1 MPFTNQEQNTD
12 YFLHLGCV
20 LDYTQ
25 YKGYCT
31 KKEMLKNCVVSFT
44 HDLVPPRPATA
55 QH

>member
-12 YFLHLGCV
+12 YFLYLGCV

-31 KKEMLKNCVVSFT
+31 KKRN
-44 HDLVPPRPATA
+44 A
-55 QH
+55 QELCCKLHA